1 MNFTRLGEP
10 CPLCCTP
17 LLLDVYQT
25 KSAQY
30 DFPTAERIIRRR
42 CRGCQAARPEQWTEV
57 MRVLYES

>member
-1 MNFTRLGEP
+1 M
-10 CPLCCTP
+10 
-17 LLLDVYQT
+17 YQT